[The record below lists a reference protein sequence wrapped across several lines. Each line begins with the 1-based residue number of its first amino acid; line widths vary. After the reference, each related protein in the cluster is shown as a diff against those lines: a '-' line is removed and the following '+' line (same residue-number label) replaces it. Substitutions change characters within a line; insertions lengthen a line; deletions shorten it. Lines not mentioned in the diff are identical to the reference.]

1 MGRFCAI
8 TLACSLLVLAQSA
21 RAIVFGQVDTFED
34 GTTMD
39 WANGAPGNLVNVNT
53 GGPGGAGDHYLQL
66 SANGN
71 LGVGGHLTTFN
82 LQQWLGHY
90 IAQGVDAIEV
100 ALRNTGTATPNMRL
114 AVKVDNLMN
123 SACL

>member
-34 GTTMD
+34 GTTMN
-39 WANGAPGNLVNVNT
+39 WANGAPGNLVNINT

-66 SANGN
+66 SANGH

-82 LQQWLGHY
+82 LQQWHGNF
-90 IAQGVDAIEV
+90 IPPRET
-100 ALRNTGTATPNMRL
+100 ALQHDLCYHRATTAHMRPGL
-114 AVKVDNLMN
+114 KAANLVQ
-123 SACL
+123 S